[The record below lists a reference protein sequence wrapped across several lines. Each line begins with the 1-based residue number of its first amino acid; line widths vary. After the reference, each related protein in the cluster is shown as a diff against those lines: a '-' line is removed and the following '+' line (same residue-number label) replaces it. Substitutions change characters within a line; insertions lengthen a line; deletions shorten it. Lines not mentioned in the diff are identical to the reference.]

1 MRLLQ
6 HPQTYLKKRGAPDM
20 NDLTLNLEAGV
31 ATVVTEVVITPIDRL
46 GLLTKQVARSMAKA
60 AVLDEQ
66 LADQTIAVN
75 TAKQQLTEVLG
86 NGGNGFDAA
95 SRTYKQANAKLD
107 KLLEQREAVMSI
119 ARQDLESVREVTA
132 DVSAQLRDLEG

>member
-1 MRLLQ
+1 
-6 HPQTYLKKRGAPDM
+6 M